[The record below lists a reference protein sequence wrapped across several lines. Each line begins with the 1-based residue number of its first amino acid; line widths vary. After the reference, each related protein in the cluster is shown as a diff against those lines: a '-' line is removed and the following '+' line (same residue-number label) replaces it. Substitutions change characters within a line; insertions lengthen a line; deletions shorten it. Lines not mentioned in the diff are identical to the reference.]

1 MMKFDTKIENK
12 IFIIS
17 IIFVITYYFIPLLIS
32 GFIGDDSYNAQIKGR
47 LFYENINIFDF
58 YFRET
63 LAWYWNNGRFFPLSL
78 SMYFTFYLINE
89 PVIVK
94 SFYFILIIINLVYF
108 FKIINHFTNSKRIGL
123 LFCVLVA
130 TSIQFRLWHD
140 PVLSFHGLMQ
150 TLLLFFL
157 ISIYYFLKNK
167 KKKNN
172 NYHKTSLFFYFLSL
186 LTYEISYCFIGLYFF
201 LDYLKTNSFKK
212 SIINIKH
219 YIYIFIIILL
229 IVLTAKIKIF
239 ITQEPSYPL
248 IESSFNF
255 FNILKAL
262 FVQFFSSLNLSY
274 TTGHIYIYGYSYL
287 KENIIV
293 YDVIFLILTFFVFQ
307 KTLIFS
313 KIKNFKEIILISLWL
328 WFPPALLVSLS
339 GHQNELIKFGLP
351 AVGYLPIYLQYYG
364 TIIILYLIFNSVILK
379 LDKFNNFFKYAA
391 IIILTTS
398 AYLHILTNREVVKQI
413 NNNYEIERNNLKT
426 AFENGLLNE
435 LNDGD
440 LIIREM
446 NKPHDW
452 MWFYAL
458 YAKKK
463 LVFCDYKK
471 YKLEFCY
478 PFHDFN
484 KIKERKNLNKVYFL
498 HHGKNIYNKNYDIFV
513 GEVKD
518 INLETKNLKK
528 INFKNMKYFDLNH
541 KKIVKIKHKNDIQI
555 LNFDTA
561 NIYSF
566 LNKKIMIRNEN

>member
-1 MMKFDTKIENK
+1 MKFDTKIESK

-17 IIFVITYYFIPLLIS
+17 IIFIITYYFVPLLKS

-78 SMYFTFYLINE
+78 SMYFIFYLINE
-89 PVIVK
+89 PIIVK
-94 SFYFILIIINLVYF
+94 SFYFALIIINLIYF
-108 FKIINHFTNSKRIGL
+108 FKIINYFTNSKKISL

-130 TSIQFRLWHD
+130 TSIQLRLWHD

-167 KKKNN
+167 KKINN
-172 NYHKTSLFFYFLSL
+172 NYHKISLFFYFLSL

-201 LDYLKTNSFKK
+201 LDYFKTNSFKQ

-219 YIYIFIIILL
+219 YIYIFLIILL

-274 TTGHIYIYGYSYL
+274 TAGHVYVYGYSYL

-293 YDVIFLILTFFVFQ
+293 YDIFFLILTFFILQ
-307 KTLIFS
+307 KTFTFT
-313 KIKNFKEIILISLWL
+313 KIKNLKKIVLISLWL
-328 WFPPALLVSLS
+328 WLPPALLVSLS

-364 TIIILYLIFNSVILK
+364 TIIILYLIFNSIILK

-398 AYLHILTNREVVKQI
+398 TYLHTLTNREVVKYI
-413 NNNYEIERNNLKT
+413 DYNYEIERNNLKT

-463 LVFCDYKK
+463 LVFCDYEN

-484 KIKERKNLNKVYFL
+484 LIKDKKNVSKVFYL
-498 HHGKNIYNKNYDIFV
+498 YHGRNNYNDHYDIFV
-513 GEVKD
+513 GEIKN
-518 INLETKNLKK
+518 INLHIKNLKRADVH
-528 INFKNMKYFDLNH
+528 NMKYFDLN
-541 KKIVKIKHKNDIQI
+541 KNKIIKINNSQI
-555 LNFDTA
+555 FDLNLMEI
-561 NIYSF
+561 NSF
-566 LNKKIMIRNEN
+566 LNKKLKDN

>member
-1 MMKFDTKIENK
+1 MIKFDTKIESK
-12 IFIIS
+12 ILIIS
-17 IIFVITYYFIPLLIS
+17 IVFIITYYFVPLLKS

-63 LAWYWNNGRFFPLSL
+63 LAWYWNNGRLFPLSV
-78 SMYFTFYLINE
+78 SMYFFFYLINE
-89 PVIVK
+89 PIIVK
-94 SFYFILIIINLVYF
+94 SFYFTLIIINLIYF
-108 FKIINHFTNSKRIGL
+108 FKIINYFTNSIKLSL
-123 LFCVLVA
+123 LLCILVA
-130 TSIQFRLWHD
+130 TSIQLRLWHD

-167 KKKNN
+167 KKINN
-172 NYHKTSLFFYFLSL
+172 SYHKISLFFYFLSL

-201 LDYLKTNSFKK
+201 LDYFKTNSFKQ

-219 YIYIFIIILL
+219 YIYIFLIILL

-239 ITQEPSYPL
+239 ITQELSYPL

-262 FVQFFSSLNLSY
+262 FVQLFSSLNLSY
-274 TTGHIYIYGYSYL
+274 TAGRIYLYGFSYL
-287 KENIIV
+287 KENVIV
-293 YDVIFLILTFFVFQ
+293 YDIFFLILTFFVLQ
-307 KTLIFS
+307 KTLTFT
-313 KIKNFKEIILISLWL
+313 KIKNLKEIVLISLWL
-328 WFPPALLVSLS
+328 WLPPALMVSLS
-339 GHQNELIKFGLP
+339 GHQSELIKLGLP
-351 AVGYLPIYLQYYG
+351 VAGYLPIYLQYYG
-364 TIIILYLIFNSVILK
+364 TIIILYLIFNSIVLK
-379 LDKFNNFFKYAA
+379 FDKFNNFFRYAA
-391 IIILTTS
+391 LIILTTS
-398 AYLHILTNREVVKQI
+398 TYLHTLTNREVVKHI
-413 NNNYEIERNNLKT
+413 DYEYGIERNNLKT

-463 LVFCDYKK
+463 LVFCDYEN

-478 PFHDFN
+478 PYHDFN
-484 KIKERKNLNKVYFL
+484 KIKEGKNLNKVYFL
-498 HHGKNIYNKNYDIFV
+498 HHGKNIYNKNYDIFI
-513 GEVKD
+513 GEVQD
-518 INLETKNLKK
+518 INLKKKNLKK
-528 INFKNMKYFDLNH
+528 INFKNMKYFDLNN
-541 KKIVKIKHKNDIQI
+541 KKIVKIDHKNDFQI
-555 LNFDTA
+555 LNLDTVD
-561 NIYSF
+561 IYSF
-566 LNKKIMIRNEN
+566 LNKK